1 MNIKSF
7 KAGAKL
13 YFCALNQNK
22 KMELLHLE
30 LKNKHF
36 DAIIFDFG
44 AVIIDIDYHKTRD
57 AFEKQGVKHFDELFS
72 KAKQNSLFDNLEK
85 GLISENQFRDE
96 LRLISGINLS
106 NVQIDEAWNSMLL
119 EMPQKRVEL
128 LQNLNKV
135 LPLHLLSNTNIIH
148 EKAFSAY
155 IDTQYGLNSFKSLF
169 QKIYF
174 SHHINMRKPDLEIF
188 EKVLDEN
195 KLNPSTT
202 LFIDDSPQHIE
213 GARKA
218 GIHAFHL
225 KDGIDVC
232 DLFGFS

>member
-1 MNIKSF
+1 
-7 KAGAKL
+7 
-13 YFCALNQNK
+13 
-22 KMELLHLE
+22 MELLHSE

-57 AFEKQGVKHFDELFS
+57 AFENQGITNFDELFS

-85 GLISENQFRDE
+85 GVISENQFRDE
-96 LRLISGINLS
+96 LRLLSGIHLN
-106 NVQIDEAWNSMLL
+106 NDTIDACWNKMLL
-119 EMPQKRVEL
+119 QLPQKRVDL
-128 LQNLNKV
+128 LNK
-135 LPLHLLSNTNIIH
+135 LQLHKPLFLLSNTNIIH
-148 EKAFSAY
+148 EKAFSSY
-155 IDTQYGLNSFKSLF
+155 IDSVYGLDSFKSVF

-174 SHHINMRKPDLEIF
+174 SHEINMRKPDIEIF
-188 EKVLDEN
+188 EKVLTDN
-195 KLNPSTT
+195 NLNPSTT

-225 KDGIDVC
+225 QDGMEVC
-232 DLFGFS
+232 DLFKF

>member
-22 KMELLHLE
+22 KMELLHYE

-57 AFEKQGVKHFDELFS
+57 AFERQGVKNFDELFS

-96 LRLISGINLS
+96 LRALSGINLS
-106 NVQIDEAWNSMLL
+106 NEHIDEAWNTMLL
-119 EMPQKRVEL
+119 KMPEKRVEL
-128 LQNLNKV
+128 LQKLSKV
-135 LPLHLLSNTNIIH
+135 IPLHLLSNTNIIH

-155 IDTQYGLNSFKSLF
+155 IDAEYGLNHFKSLF

-174 SHHINMRKPDLEIF
+174 SHHINMRKPDIEI
-188 EKVLDEN
+188 L
-195 KLNPSTT
+195 
-202 LFIDDSPQHIE
+202 
-213 GARKA
+213 G
-218 GIHAFHL
+218 
-225 KDGIDVC
+225 
-232 DLFGFS
+232 